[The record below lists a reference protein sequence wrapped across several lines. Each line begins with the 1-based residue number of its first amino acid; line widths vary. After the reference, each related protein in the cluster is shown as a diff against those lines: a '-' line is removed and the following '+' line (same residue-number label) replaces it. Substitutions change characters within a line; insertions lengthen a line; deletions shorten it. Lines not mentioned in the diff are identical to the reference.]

1 MIAELQALSSSQIG
15 LLLGGVGVF
24 AAVSIY
30 SIYDA
35 FNRDFGSSNAK
46 LGWIQLAVLVPFFG
60 GLAYLIFGRKRG
72 RKL

>member
-1 MIAELQALSSSQIG
+1 MIAELQALSSGQIA
-15 LLLGGVGVF
+15 LLLGGVGLF
-24 AAVSIY
+24 AAISVY

-35 FNRDFGSSNAK
+35 FQRDFGSSNAK

-72 RKL
+72 RKP

>member
-1 MIAELQALSSSQIG
+1 MIAELQALSTGQIT
-15 LLLGGVGVF
+15 LLLGGVGLF
-24 AAVSIY
+24 AAISVY

-35 FNRDFGSSNAK
+35 FQRDFGSSNAK

-72 RKL
+72 RKP

>member
-1 MIAELQALSSSQIG
+1 MIAELQALSGSQIA
-15 LLLGGVGVF
+15 LLLGGVGLF
-24 AAVSIY
+24 AAISIY

-72 RKL
+72 RKP

>member
-1 MIAELQALSSSQIG
+1 MIAELQALSGDQIA

>member
-1 MIAELQALSSSQIG
+1 MIAQLQALSGNQIA
-15 LLLGGVGVF
+15 LLLGGVGLF
-24 AAVSIY
+24 AAISIY